1 MYIYIYIYMY
11 ICIHICIYISP
22 NVRISALSVKYI
34 FLIKV
39 FLRQG
44 TRRACLFCQFYI
56 YKY

>member
-1 MYIYIYIYMY
+1 MYTYMY
-11 ICIHICIYISP
+11 IYISP